1 MTKQQICI
9 NVEKPLLEKIDGQRG
24 DIPRSR
30 MVERALEKMYGKSEP
45 QKNVEG
51 QV

>member
-9 NVEKPLLEKIDGQRG
+9 NVEKALLTKIDTGRG

-30 MVERALEKMYGKSEP
+30 VVERCLEKTYGKSE
-45 QKNVEG
+45 QKTMG
-51 QV
+51 SDS